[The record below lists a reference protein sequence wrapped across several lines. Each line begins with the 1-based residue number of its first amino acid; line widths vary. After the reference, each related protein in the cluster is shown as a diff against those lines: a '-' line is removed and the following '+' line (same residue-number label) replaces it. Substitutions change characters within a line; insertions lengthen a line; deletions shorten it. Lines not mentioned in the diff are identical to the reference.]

1 MGAMPAPVHDAVTA
15 VLLHGDELYLVRR
28 HPALPAFSGY
38 HAFPGG
44 KVDRTDL
51 DEPLPGALFEGH
63 APRLLRAL
71 ARELQEELGF
81 DLFDAAGR
89 GHVEELLN
97 LGEITTPAFAPLRF
111 RTWFFKLVLRERP
124 RFVPDPGEA
133 TEGGWLKV
141 SEWRRRYAAGRL
153 LAAPPTTLAIDALA
167 GDLSLRALPP
177 FPGTFDPE
185 RDVPWVEPLAGLR
198 ILLVRS
204 NTLPPA
210 THTNVFWLGGD
221 GAPRVL
227 VDPSP
232 ADRDELGRLCRSL
245 DAFGVDLVFLTHHHP
260 DHREFADEI
269 ARRYD
274 VPIGMSADTRERI
287 ARKSGAAF
295 FEGLDVRI
303 YAEGDALTRWQGES
317 VRLLAVPGHDE
328 GQLAPMAESRAWCI
342 VGDLIQGIGTVVIAP
357 PEGDM
362 RKYFASLRRVIDLD
376 PAVIIPSHGM
386 ALGGT
391 HFLRMALRH
400 REERE
405 EQIRSRHAA
414 GRSEDQIL
422 ADVYQGIDP
431 RLLPLARLNIRSHLA
446 KLREEGV
453 ISPTQTP
460 TRAPSR

>member
-1 MGAMPAPVHDAVTA
+1 MSPAPVLDAVTA

-28 HPALPAFSGY
+28 NPALPAFSGY

-44 KVDRTDL
+44 KVDRTDA
-51 DEPLPGALFEGH
+51 DAALPGALFAGH

-71 ARELQEELGF
+71 ARELQEELAF
-81 DLFDAAGR
+81 DLWDAAER

-111 RTWFFKLVLRERP
+111 RTWFYKIVLRERP
-124 RFVPDPGEA
+124 SFVPDPGEA

-141 SEWRRRYAAGRL
+141 SEWRRRYAAGQL
-153 LAAPPTTLAIDALA
+153 LAAPPTSLTIDALA
-167 GDLSLRALPP
+167 RDLALRELPP

-185 RDVPWVEPLAGLR
+185 RDIPWIEPLAGLR

-210 THTNVFWLGGD
+210 EHTNVFWLGGA
-221 GAPRVL
+221 GAPRVV

-232 ADRDELGRLCRSL
+232 ADRAELERLYRSL

-269 ARRYD
+269 ARRYG
-274 VPIGMSADTRERI
+274 VPLGLSADTRERI
-287 ARKSGAAF
+287 ARKAGAGF

-303 YAEGDALTRWQGES
+303 YGEGDELTRWQDQR
-317 VRLLAVPGHDE
+317 VVLLSVPGHDE

-362 RKYFASLRRVIDLD
+362 GKYFASLKRVIELD
-376 PAVIIPSHGM
+376 PGVIIPSHGL

-391 HFLRMALRH
+391 HYLKQALRH

-405 EQIRSRHAA
+405 SQVLVRHEA
-414 GRSEDQIL
+414 GLSEDQIL
-422 ADVYQGIDP
+422 AEVYRAIDP

-446 KLREEGV
+446 KLREEGRV
-453 ISPTQTP
+453 
-460 TRAPSR
+460 A

>member
-1 MGAMPAPVHDAVTA
+1 MGAPIHDAVTA

-51 DEPLPGALFEGH
+51 DTPLPGALFDGH
-63 APRLLRAL
+63 PSRLLRAL
-71 ARELQEELGF
+71 ARELQEELAF
-81 DLFDAAGR
+81 DLLDAAAR
-89 GHVEELLN
+89 GQVTELRQ
-97 LGEITTPAFAPLRF
+97 LGEITTPAFAPMRF
-111 RTWFFKLVLRERP
+111 RTYFFKVVLRERP
-124 RFVPDPGEA
+124 EFVPDPGEA
-133 TEGGWLKV
+133 TEGAWQPV
-141 SEWRRRYAAGRL
+141 AEWRRRYFAGRL
-153 LAAPPTTLAIDALA
+153 LAAPPTLLAIDALSR
-167 GDLSLRALPP
+167 DLGLRELPP
-177 FPGTFDPE
+177 FAADFDPA

-198 ILLVRS
+198 VLLVRS

-210 THTNVFWLGGD
+210 MHTNVFWLGGD
-221 GAPRVL
+221 GAPRVV

-232 ADRDELGRLCRSL
+232 SDRAELERLYRSL

-269 ARRYD
+269 ARRYG
-274 VPIGMSADTRERI
+274 VPLGLSDDTRARI
-287 ARKSGAAF
+287 AAKAGARF

-303 YAEGDALTRWQGES
+303 YGEGDELTRWQGES

-328 GQLAPMAESRAWCI
+328 GQLAPMPESRAWCI

-362 RKYFASLRRVIDLD
+362 RKYFTSLRRIIELD
-376 PAVIIPSHGM
+376 PAVIIPSHGL

-391 HFLRMALRH
+391 HYLQQALRH

-405 EQIRSRHAA
+405 AQIRTRHEA
-414 GRSEDQIL
+414 GLSEDQIL
-422 ADVYQGIDP
+422 GEVYKGIDP
-431 RLLPLARLNIRSHLA
+431 RLLPLARLNIRSHLQ
-446 KLREEGV
+446 KLREDGV
-453 ISPTQTP
+453 I
-460 TRAPSR
+460 A